1 MLQNVIQIDELAD
14 LFHKFFDFLLQHF
27 LLHNID
33 ARRQS
38 EAFLSSLLCVWVWM
52 WTYLDF

>member
-38 EAFLSSLLCVWVWM
+38 EAFLSSLLCV
-52 WTYLDF
+52 